1 MAKYLNFDV
10 GTLFPY
16 LRFSNSFALLITER
30 KDLNNLTEH
39 DAAEEGKAKHR
50 LRSMQDSRT

>member
-16 LRFSNSFALLITER
+16 LRFSNSFALLINDER
-30 KDLNNLTEH
+30 EN
-39 DAAEEGKAKHR
+39 
-50 LRSMQDSRT
+50 QRT

>member
-10 GTLFPY
+10 GTLLPY
-16 LRFSNSFALLITER
+16 LRFTNSFALLIAER

-39 DAAEEGKAKHR
+39 DAAEGKVKHR